1 MKQPLT
7 TELLVMAYSNGWF
20 PMSESRGDDRINW
33 YQPKVRGII
42 PLDGFRMSK
51 NVMRLIRRGGY
62 EVTVDR
68 SFERVMHLCAE
79 RDETWISDEIIRAY
93 TQLQKDGY
101 ARSVEIWRN
110 DELIGGLYGVSLR
123 KAFFGESM
131 FHTEPE
137 MDKVALWHCHDL
149 LLKGGYTLW
158 DTQFYTEHLGRFGC
172 IEIGH
177 KEYMKRLKAALSPTP

>member
-68 SFERVMHLCAE
+68 SFERVMRLCAE

-101 ARSVEIWRN
+101 AHSVEIWRN

-177 KEYMKRLKAALSPTP
+177 KAYMKHLKSALSR

>member
-1 MKQPLT
+1 
-7 TELLVMAYSNGWF
+7 
-20 PMSESRGDDRINW
+20 
-33 YQPKVRGII
+33 
-42 PLDGFRMSK
+42 
-51 NVMRLIRRGGY
+51 
-62 EVTVDR
+62 
-68 SFERVMHLCAE
+68 LCAE

-101 ARSVEIWRN
+101 AHSVEIWRN

-177 KEYMKRLKAALSPTP
+177 KAY